1 MKSGGGRISFGS
13 NGHIGLHGGQP
24 LSSPPGALAGG
35 RKRSAKPGLIG
46 ESIILAAMKT
56 ESQLPELFTPV
67 SIGAIECP
75 NRVFMAP
82 LTRCRA
88 MPGSDA
94 PHELNALYYS
104 QRASAGLIISEAT
117 QVHPQGKGYM
127 RTPGIYSSEQEAG
140 WRLVT
145 DAVHR
150 AGGRIV
156 AQLWHVGA
164 ISHPDFQPDH
174 QLPVAPSAV
183 NPGGT
188 VYTDV
193 GKQERVAPRALL
205 LEEIPGIVAAF
216 RRGAE
221 IARRAGF
228 DGVEIHGANG
238 YLLEQF
244 TRDSTN
250 LRTDAYGGPIANRIR
265 LTLEVVDAAV
275 AVWGRERVGIRL
287 SPVSDANNCGPDS
300 NPQATYGAMVD
311 ALNER
316 GIAFIHF
323 IEGQTGSARGL
334 DGFDFAAARRTF
346 RGAYIA
352 NNRYTPQMARDAV
365 AEGRADA
372 VAFGVPFISN
382 PDLPARLAR
391 AAPLAA
397 ANSKTY
403 YGPGPQGYTDY
414 PVLGEAAA

>member
-1 MKSGGGRISFGS
+1 
-13 NGHIGLHGGQP
+13 
-24 LSSPPGALAGG
+24 LA
-35 RKRSAKPGLIG
+35 KTGLIG
-46 ESIILAAMKT
+46 ESTILAAMKS
-56 ESQLPELFTPV
+56 ESGLPELFTPV
-67 SIGAIECP
+67 RIGAIECP

-88 MPGSDA
+88 TPGSDA

-104 QRASAGLIISEAT
+104 QRASAGLIVSEAT

-127 RTPGIYSSEQEAG
+127 RTPGIYSTEQEAG
-140 WRLVT
+140 WRHIT

-164 ISHPDFQPDH
+164 ISHPDFQPGH

-188 VYTDV
+188 VYTEA
-193 GKQERVAPRALL
+193 GKRERVTPRALL
-205 LEEIPGIVAAF
+205 LEEIAAVVAAF

-221 IARRAGF
+221 VARRAGF

-250 LRTDAYGGPIANRIR
+250 LRTDAYGGPIVNRIR

-287 SPVSDANNCGPDS
+287 SPVSDANRCGPDS
-300 NPQATYGAMVD
+300 DPQATYGAMLD

-334 DGFDFAAARRTF
+334 EGFDFAAARRAF

-352 NNRYTPQMARDAV
+352 NNRYTPQMARDAI
-365 AEGRADA
+365 AAGHADA

-391 AAPLAA
+391 AAPLAP

-414 PVLGEAAA
+414 PALGDAVA